1 MTTCAA
7 VSHRTRGKDVTGC
20 GNDVTTCAAVLHRT
34 RGKEVT
40 GCGNDYKGCGNDDG
54 IGCRNDY
61 TGCGDCLQIVNP
73 RGGLCPLDE
82 AVGGVRSMRHLRWL
96 VAWAV
101 VDRAAVDDD
110 FGQDA
115 RWRHTLFVE
124 YVEEFELAP
133 R

>member
-1 MTTCAA
+1 MTGCGNDVTTWAA
-7 VSHRTRGKDVTGC
+7 VSHRTRGNDVTMC
-20 GNDVTTCAAVLHRT
+20 AAVSHRRRGNDVT
-34 RGKEVT
+34 
-40 GCGNDYKGCGNDDG
+40 GCGNDDG

-82 AVGGVRSMRHLRWL
+82 AVRSIRGMRHLRWL
-96 VAWAV
+96 VAWTV
-101 VDRAAVDDD
+101 VDLAAVDDD